1 MAMLERINVSG
12 LKDRIYDLKDRVDVS
27 KLKSLGN
34 SALHEAKKFS
44 KHKVRYKGYSVNTL
58 LLSGI
63 AIGLAIGGILLYKNR
78 NRLGFSGSTGMEDQ
92 DYPIK

>member
-1 MAMLERINVSG
+1 MAMLERMNLSG
-12 LKDRIYDLKDRVDVS
+12 LKDRMYDLKDRVDMN
-27 KLKSLGN
+27 KLKSMGN

-44 KHKVRYKGYSVNTL
+44 RHKVRYKGYSVNTL

-78 NRLGFSGSTGMEDQ
+78 ERLHLAGSSGMEDR
-92 DYPIK
+92 DL